1 MWDTRFLKTDGTLRV
16 LAIPAADAKNFSTVR
31 NVSLPITLTAGGLSS
46 VDFSLVSSPS
56 NGTLSGTLPNLVYTP
71 AIDFFGI
78 DTFSYRVSD
87 SAANQTAA
95 TVSISVLNGIG
106 PGVGSNTYSGLI
118 VGPDFAHSGSFTLTK
133 SGNSVTGRVIYGD
146 QNLAF
151 SGTFDSN
158 GQLTRVLNRTNGL
171 APVTLVLNCTTLN
184 GIVLISGRIIDGNI
198 TAYFE
203 GGGGTPPGSGGTGTG
218 IATAGRFT
226 MNVFPNPNE
235 SGASFP
241 QGFGHLMFTV
251 TKTGI
256 IRVLGRLP
264 DGTYLTNSGRV
275 QKDGTWPIHFRLYSG
290 KGALQALAR
299 FVDNDTVRA
308 VTSKWWKP
316 ALQNWTPQSVP
327 EQYPTVLY
335 PGGFLATPAL
345 DGARY
350 IRPIGQARFLQPASN
365 GSIVLTMTGGNL
377 PAQHQAQ
384 VIVSNTQTL
393 SYLGSPVVGQ
403 RVIVASNNPYVL
415 TAYFNPVIGNIL
427 GNFTHPI
434 TGKVLPIRGV
444 INQRL
449 GVAYGSFSG
458 ITETG
463 HWTMEVVNP

>member
-1 MWDTRFLKTDGTLRV
+1 M
-16 LAIPAADAKNFSTVR
+16 
-31 NVSLPITLTAGGLSS
+31 
-46 VDFSLVSSPS
+46 
-56 NGTLSGTLPNLVYTP
+56 VYTP

-87 SAANQTAA
+87 SAADQTAA

-158 GQLTRVLNRTNGL
+158 GQLSRVLNRTNGL

-226 MNVFPNPNE
+226 MNVFPNPSE
-235 SGASFP
+235 TGASYP
-241 QGFGHLMFTV
+241 QGYGNLMLTV

-256 IRVLGRLP
+256 TRAVGHLP
-264 DGTYLTNSGRV
+264 DGTKLTSSGRI

-308 VTSKWWKP
+308 VSTRWWKP
-316 ALQNWTPQSVP
+316 ALQNWTPVSAP
-327 EQYPTVLY
+327 EHFPTVLY

-345 DGARY
+345 DGSRY
-350 IRPIGQARFLQPASN
+350 IKPVGQSRFLEPASN
-365 GSIVLTMTGGNL
+365 GSIIFNMAGGNL
-377 PAQHQAQ
+377 PAAHQAQ
-384 VIVSNTQTL
+384 IIISNTQAVRT
-393 SYLGSPVVGQ
+393 SGVSAMRQ
-403 RVIVASNNPYVL
+403 RIIVASNNPYVIS
-415 TAYFNPVIGNIL
+415 AVFNPATGQVSGS
-427 GNFTHPI
+427 FTHPV
-434 TGKVLPIRGV
+434 TGKKLIIRGV
-444 INQRL
+444 VNQRL
-449 GVAYGSFSG
+449 GAAYGNFSG

-463 HWTMEVVNP
+463 AWSMAVVNP